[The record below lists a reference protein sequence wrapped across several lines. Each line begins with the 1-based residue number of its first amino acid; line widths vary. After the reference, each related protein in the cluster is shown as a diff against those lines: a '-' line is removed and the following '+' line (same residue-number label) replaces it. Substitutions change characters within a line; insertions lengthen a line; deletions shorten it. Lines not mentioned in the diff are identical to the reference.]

1 MRDDVSGWQT
11 RLTDATIAEN
21 TASGIWRNKTL
32 ADLLDAQLARDPDRI
47 LIIQG
52 DTQLSARD
60 IDGQAR
66 ALAAALQ
73 QRGLVAG
80 DVISFQLP
88 NWPEAV
94 VVDMAAALLGLV
106 SNPIIPIY
114 RDAEVAYILKDA
126 GAKAFFIP
134 TEFRNFD
141 YAAMVERHRG
151 ELPDLAHVITVR
163 GVAPAPTSDYVAF
176 DDLLGEGDGAAF
188 ERPAVDANAVKLIM
202 YTSGTTGRPKGVLH
216 SHNTIDTENQAI
228 SEFLGLDDR
237 DVILMPSPVTHITG
251 YLYGIQLPFVLGAPA
266 VLMEMWNAERAA
278 DLIDRHG
285 VTFTIAATVFLQE
298 LTEFARTHGRP
309 LPSLRYFP
317 CGGAPVP
324 PEIIYNAHNYFAR
337 CVCARCYGSTEA
349 PTVTLGVTGR
359 DQESLGAA
367 TEGLVVGHEIKLVD
381 DKGAPVPAGVEGEIV
396 TRGPEMCLGYADPAH
411 NEAFDGEG
419 YFHTGDLAMLTAD
432 DCLVIT
438 GRSKDLIIRGGEN
451 LSPREI
457 EDALHALPAVYE
469 AAVVAMPHAR
479 LGETGCAYVVLEE
492 GASLTF
498 DEMVA
503 ALDKTGMAK
512 QKYPE
517 RLEIIDA
524 FPRTPAGKIRKNVL
538 RQRIAEKIA
547 AINPLPTGEGGEH

>member
-1 MRDDVSGWQT
+1 MRDDVSGWRT
-11 RLTDATIAEN
+11 RLSDDTIARYV
-21 TASGIWRNKTL
+21 ASGIWRNQTL
-32 ADLLDAQLARDPDRI
+32 ADLLDAQLARDPDRT

-52 DTQLSARD
+52 DARLSARD

-73 QRGLVAG
+73 RRGLVAG

-94 VVDMAAALLGLV
+94 VIDMAAAMLGLV

-126 GAKAFFIP
+126 GTKAFFIP

-141 YAAMVERHRG
+141 YVAMAGRHRA

-163 GVAPAPTSDYVAF
+163 GAAPGCTAF
-176 DDLLGEGDGAAF
+176 DDLLGEDEAF

-228 SEFLGLDDR
+228 AKFLGLDRD

-266 VLMEMWNAERAA
+266 VLMEMWNAEQAA

-298 LTEFARTHGRP
+298 LTEFARTQNRP

-324 PEIIYNAHNYFAR
+324 PEIITNAHKYFAR

-349 PTVTLGVTGR
+349 PTVTLGVNSR

-367 TEGLVVGHEIKLVD
+367 TEGLVVGHEIKLI
-381 DKGAPVPAGVEGEIV
+381 DKSGAEVPVGVEGEIV

-411 NEAFDGEG
+411 NEAFDDEG
-419 YFHTGDLAMLTAD
+419 YFHTGDLAVMTQD

-451 LSPREI
+451 ISPREV
-457 EDALHALPAVYE
+457 EEALHEIPAVYE

-479 LGETGCAYVVLEE
+479 LGETGCAYVVLEA
-492 GASLTF
+492 GASLSF
-498 DEMVA
+498 GEMVA
-503 ALDKTGMAK
+503 ALDRTGMAK

-517 RLEIIDA
+517 RLEIIDE

-538 RQRIAEKIA
+538 RQRVADKIA
-547 AINPLPTGEGGEH
+547 GKNPLPPGEGGEH

>member
-1 MRDDVSGWQT
+1 VRDDVSGWKT
-11 RLTDATIAEN
+11 RLTDVVIAEN

-32 ADLLDAQLARDPDRI
+32 ADLLDAQLARDPDQI
-47 LIIQG
+47 LIVQG
-52 DTQLSARD
+52 DVQLSARD
-60 IDGQAR
+60 IDTQAR
-66 ALAAALQ
+66 ALAGALQ
-73 QRGLVAG
+73 QRGLAAG

-94 VVDMAAALLGLV
+94 VVDVAAAMLGLV
-106 SNPIIPIY
+106 CNPIIPIY

-126 GAKAFFIP
+126 GTKVFFIP

-141 YAAMVERHRG
+141 YVAMIERHRS
-151 ELPDLAHVITVR
+151 ELPDLAQIVTVR
-163 GVAPAPTSDYVAF
+163 GAASGCVTF
-176 DDLLGEGDGAAF
+176 DDLLGEGESAAF
-188 ERPAVDANAVKLIM
+188 ERPTVDPNAVKLIM

-216 SHNTIDTENQAI
+216 SHNSIDTENQAI
-228 SEFLGLDDR
+228 SAFLGLDDR

-251 YLYGIQLPFVLGAPA
+251 YLYGIQLPIVLGAPA
-266 VLMEMWNAERAA
+266 VLMEMWNAEAAA

-298 LTEFARTHGRP
+298 LTDFARLNGRP

-324 PEIIYNAHNYFAR
+324 PEIIYNAHKAFAR

-349 PTVTLGVTGR
+349 PTVTLGVASR
-359 DQESLGAA
+359 DQEQLGAA
-367 TEGLVVGHEIKLVD
+367 TEGLVVGHEIMLVD
-381 DKGAPVPAGVEGEIV
+381 NNGAPVPVGAEGEII

-411 NEAFDGEG
+411 NEAFDEDG
-419 YFHTGDLAMLTAD
+419 YFHTGDLAVMTAD

-451 LSPREI
+451 LSPREV
-457 EDALHALPAVYE
+457 EDALHEHPAVYE

-479 LGETGCAYVVLEE
+479 LGETGCAYVILEE
-492 GASLTF
+492 GASLSF

-538 RQRIAEKIA
+538 RDMIAEKIA
-547 AINPLPTGEGGEH
+547 AE

>member
-1 MRDDVSGWQT
+1 MRQDVSGWQT
-11 RLTDATIAEN
+11 RLSDALIAEN
-21 TASGIWRNKTL
+21 TQSGIWRNKTL
-32 ADLLDAQLARDPDRI
+32 ADLLDEQLARDPDRV

-52 DTQLSARD
+52 DSHLSARD
-60 IDGQAR
+60 LNIQAR
-66 ALAAALQ
+66 ALASALQ

-80 DVISFQLP
+80 DVISCQLP

-94 VVDMAAALLGLV
+94 VVDMAAAMLGLV
-106 SNPIIPIY
+106 TNPIIPIY

-126 GAKAFFIP
+126 GTKVFFIP

-141 YAAMVERHRG
+141 YVAMVERHRG
-151 ELPDLAHVITVR
+151 ELPDLAHVVTVR
-163 GVAPAPTSDYVAF
+163 GTAPGCIAF
-176 DDLLGEGDGAAF
+176 DELLGDGVVF
-188 ERPAVDANAVKLIM
+188 ERPAVDPNAVKLIM

-216 SHNTIDTENQAI
+216 SHNTIDTENQAF
-228 SEFLGLDDR
+228 SKFLGLDQD
-237 DVILMPSPVTHITG
+237 DVILMPSPLTHITG
-251 YLYGIQLPFVLGAPA
+251 YLYGIQLPIVLGAPA
-266 VLMEMWNAERAA
+266 VLMEMWNAKVAA

-298 LTEFARTHGRP
+298 LTEFSRINDRP

-324 PEIIYNAHNYFAR
+324 PEIIFNAHKSFAR

-349 PTVTLGVTGR
+349 PTVTLGVNSR
-359 DQESLGAA
+359 EQERLGAA

-381 DKGAPVPAGVEGEIV
+381 EKGVPVPVGVEGEII
-396 TRGPEMCLGYADPAH
+396 TRGPELCLGYADPAH
-411 NEAFDGEG
+411 NEAFDDEG
-419 YFHTGDLAMLTAD
+419 YFHTGDLAVMTAD

-451 LSPREI
+451 ISPRGV
-457 EDALHALPAVYE
+457 EDALHEHPAVYE
-469 AAVVAMPHAR
+469 AAVVAMPHPR
-479 LGETGCAYVVLEE
+479 MGETGCAYIVLAE
-492 GASLTF
+492 GATLTF
-498 DEMVA
+498 KDMIS

-524 FPRTPAGKIRKNVL
+524 FPRTAAGKIRKNVL
-538 RQRIAEKIA
+538 REMIAEKIA
-547 AINPLPTGEGGEH
+547 AE

>member
-1 MRDDVSGWQT
+1 MHQDVSGWQT
-11 RLTDATIAEN
+11 RLTDAAIAEN

-32 ADLLDAQLARDPDRI
+32 ADLLDEQLARDPDQI
-47 LIIQG
+47 LIIQ
-52 DTQLSARD
+52 DDRQLSARD

-66 ALAAALQ
+66 ALAGALQ
-73 QRGLVAG
+73 QRGLKAG

-106 SNPIIPIY
+106 CNPIIPIY

-126 GAKAFFIP
+126 GTKAFFITP
-134 TEFRNFD
+134 EFRKFD
-141 YAAMVERHRG
+141 YVAMVERHRD
-151 ELPDLAHVITVR
+151 ELPDLEHVITVR
-163 GVAPAPTSDYVAF
+163 GTAPGCVSF
-176 DDLLGEGDGAAF
+176 DDLLAEDAALD
-188 ERPAVDANAVKLIM
+188 RPSVDPNAVKLIM

-216 SHNTIDTENQAI
+216 SHNTIDTENQAF
-228 SEFLGLDDR
+228 SKFLGLDHE

-266 VLMEMWNAERAA
+266 VLMEAWNAEAAA
-278 DLIDRHG
+278 DLIERHG

-298 LTEFARTHGRP
+298 LTEVARAQNRP
-309 LPSLRYFP
+309 LPSLGYFP

-324 PEIIYNAHNYFAR
+324 PEIIYNAHKAFDRA
-337 CVCARCYGSTEA
+337 VCARCYGSTEA
-349 PTVTLGVTGR
+349 PTVTLGVNSR
-359 DQESLGAA
+359 EQEQLGAA

-381 DKGAPVPAGVEGEIV
+381 GTGAEVPVGVEGEIV
-396 TRGPEMCLGYADPAH
+396 TRGPEMCLGYADTAH
-411 NEAFDGEG
+411 NEAFDDAG
-419 YFHTGDLAMLTAD
+419 YFHTGDLAIKTED

-451 LSPREI
+451 LSPREV
-457 EDALHALPAVYE
+457 EDVLHEHPAIYE
-469 AAVVAMPHAR
+469 AAVVAMSHER
-479 LGETGCAYVVLEE
+479 LGETGCAYVILEE

-498 DEMVA
+498 DDMVA
-503 ALDKTGMAK
+503 ALDKAGLAK

-517 RLEIIDA
+517 RLEIVDA

-538 RQRIAEKIA
+538 RERIAATLA
-547 AINPLPTGEGGEH
+547 AERATADN

>member
-11 RLTDATIAEN
+11 RLTDAVIAEN

-32 ADLLDAQLARDPDRI
+32 ADLLDAQLARDPDQI

-52 DTQLSARD
+52 DVQLSARD
-60 IDGQAR
+60 IDAQAQ

-141 YAAMVERHRG
+141 YVAMVERHRA

-163 GVAPAPTSDYVAF
+163 GTAPGCVAF
-176 DDLLGEGDGAAF
+176 DDLLSEGEGTAF

-228 SEFLGLDDR
+228 SKFLSLDHN

-266 VLMEMWNAERAA
+266 VLMEMWNAEQAA
-278 DLIDRHG
+278 ELIDRHG

-298 LTEFARTHGRP
+298 LTEFARVKDRP

-324 PEIIYNAHNYFAR
+324 PEIIYNAHKYFER

-349 PTVTLGVTGR
+349 PTVTLGVNSR
-359 DQESLGAA
+359 DQEGFGAA

-381 DKGAPVPAGVEGEIV
+381 KAGAEVPAGVEGEIV
-396 TRGPEMCLGYADPAH
+396 SRGPEMCLGYADPAH
-411 NEAFDGEG
+411 NEAFDGDG
-419 YFHTGDLAMLTAD
+419 YFHTGDLAMLTED

-457 EDALHALPAVYE
+457 EDALHEIPAVYE

-479 LGETGCAYVVLEE
+479 LGETGCAYIVLEE

-503 ALDKTGMAK
+503 SLDKTGMAK

-517 RLEIIDA
+517 RLEIIDE

-538 RQRIAEKIA
+538 RQRIAAE
-547 AINPLPTGEGGEH
+547 